1 MFHRSLRGQSDHT
14 KTSSVKS
21 TKLNLEIQE
30 AALKV
35 KLAFLEQETK
45 LKLEHRK
52 IELLKVEHEET
63 LERLRLQSEIAQNHA
78 KLNVCTL
85 NDREDDISLDS
96 DQDLP
101 VDQNT
106 AKEEV
111 MKKFLDSV
119 QAKHAGLN
127 HVDEQKLPGDRD
139 HNTVSQAPV
148 GKQIPSQPADN
159 SPVLPAPQENLLEKC
174 MDKLVDINTKLT
186 TTTLEQNDMSRKLE
200 ISRHLPNISIP
211 VFDGDPLQ
219 YPIWHGSFKA
229 FIDSKP
235 MDAQTKLNFLSQF
248 VTGKPKKVVEHFLL
262 IGTEDAYQSAK
273 TLLYERYGKIAM

>member
-1 MFHRSLRGQSDHT
+1 
-14 KTSSVKS
+14 
-21 TKLNLEIQE
+21 
-30 AALKV
+30 
-35 KLAFLEQETK
+35 
-45 LKLEHRK
+45 
-52 IELLKVEHEET
+52 
-63 LERLRLQSEIAQNHA
+63 
-78 KLNVCTL
+78 
-85 NDREDDISLDS
+85 
-96 DQDLP
+96 
-101 VDQNT
+101 
-106 AKEEV
+106 

-186 TTTLEQNDMSRKLE
+186 TATLEQNDMSRKLE

-273 TLLYERYGKIAM
+273 TLLYERYGNSNVVSSTLISKLDAWPSIGARNADSLREFSDFLLKIKAAKTTIASLSKRKDFGKVALSYSE